1 MTSRK
6 VLGCIGFGNMGRALM
21 LGVWRHPELR
31 KQYTP
36 LTHDACEAAREA
48 AREAGLSVA
57 ADAPALAREAD
68 IILLAVKPYQVADVL
83 RAIAP
88 IFSPERGPEKLLI
101 SLAAGVRLDTLKNA
115 LKRES
120 GNCPVMRIMPNTPA
134 LVGQGIFGLCF
145 GDGVSEERRE
155 QMHRLFGNL
164 GQAIEIPESK
174 MNAFTAL
181 AGSGPGYIFHFMES
195 LAEAGVSAGLDRPG
209 SEAIVLS
216 LLKGCA
222 AMAEET
228 GRHPALLREQVSSPA
243 GMTIAALNH
252 LDRCGARGQIVDA
265 VLAAVARGKAM
276 EEE

>member
-1 MTSRK
+1 MASPK

-31 KQYTP
+31 EQYTP
-36 LTHDACEAAREA
+36 LVHDVCEVSREA
-48 AREAGLSVA
+48 AFDAGLPAAAIA
-57 ADAPALAREAD
+57 ADALTLARKAD

-83 RAIAP
+83 RDIAP
-88 IFSPERGPEKLLI
+88 ALGPKKLLI
-101 SLAAGVRLDTLKNA
+101 SLAASVRLAALQDT

-120 GNCPVMRIMPNTPA
+120 GNCPVMRVMPNTPA

-145 GDGVSEERRE
+145 GDDISEERRRR
-155 QMHRLFGNL
+155 MRLLFGSL
-164 GQAIEIPESK
+164 GQAFDIPESK

-209 SEAIVLS
+209 AEAIVLA

-222 AMAEET
+222 VMAEET

-265 VLAAVARGKAM
+265 VLAAMARGKAM

>member
-1 MTSRK
+1 MCNSRP

-31 KQYTP
+31 KQYAP
-36 LTHDACEAAREA
+36 LVYDADSASRET

-57 ADAPALAREAD
+57 PNAPDLARDSD
-68 IILLAVKPYQVADVL
+68 IILLAVKPHQVGEVL

-88 IFSPERGPEKLLI
+88 ALALAHNPEKLLI
-101 SLAAGVRLDTLKNA
+101 SLAAGVRLGS

-120 GNCPVMRIMPNTPA
+120 NSHCPVMRVMPNTPV

-145 GDGVSEERRE
+145 EEGVSTEQREEAR
-155 QMHRLFGNL
+155 RLFSCL

-195 LAEAGVSAGLDRPG
+195 LVEAGVSAGLDRPG
-209 SEAIVLS
+209 AEAIVLS

-222 AMAEET
+222 AMSEKT
-228 GRHPALLREQVSSPA
+228 GLHPAVLREQVSSPA

-252 LDRCGARGQIVDA
+252 LDRCGARGQLVDA
-265 VLAAVARGKAM
+265 VLAAMARGKAM